1 MGLAR
6 GFGLLPAGGCNEDTV
21 GKDPY
26 ILLAVAELE
35 DEEPP
40 KDMPEDE
47 ESEGEMGLDIGLLGY
62 AEFGADKLLYSP
74 ASARWRSC
82 KFRL

>member
-6 GFGLLPAGGCNEDTV
+6 GFGLLPAGGRNEDTV

-26 ILLAVAELE
+26 ALLAVAELE

-47 ESEGEMGLDIGLLGY
+47 ESEGGGTFRPDIY
-62 AEFGADKLLYSP
+62 TFGITGVYILWSQ
-74 ASARWRSC
+74 R
-82 KFRL
+82 